1 MNEQEMLEAMR
12 EEAKQR
18 NEDLKKQAAER
29 LKKNAEWNKANKRK
43 SKEG

>member
-18 NEDLKKQAAER
+18 NENLKKSASER
-29 LKKNAEWNKANKRK
+29 LRKNAEWNKKNKK
-43 SKEG
+43 PKE